1 MKFWPLQALSAMRIL
16 CAVLF
21 AGQLC
26 SMRVQAQTPDTRA
39 GLFAKYHCPLT
50 DLLRQVYEVASP
62 FQERDR
68 YLALTA
74 PLIGNNYV
82 QCMFAKNRTKLY
94 CEASSGYYEK
104 AMDRPRGHFPSE
116 VTMAAFEKLGFKTG
130 NEEKNYPYERDFKGV
145 PDFGEIAALMLNAM
159 HDGFG
164 ARAETRLTV
173 NAPFA
178 KKVQADCG
186 ARPEARR

>member
-1 MKFWPLQALSAMRIL
+1 MKFLSLQVLGALRIL
-16 CAVLF
+16 CGVLF

-26 SMRVQAQTPDTRA
+26 GASAQAQAPDTRA
-39 GLFAKYHCPLT
+39 PLFARYHCPLT
-50 DLLRQVYEVASP
+50 DLLRQVFEVQSA

-74 PLIGNNYV
+74 PLIRNNYV
-82 QCMFAKNRTKLY
+82 QCMFAQNRTKLY
-94 CEASSGYYEK
+94 CEASSGYYDE
-104 AMDRPRGHFPSE
+104 AMSNPRRTFPSE
-116 VTMAAFEKLGFKTG
+116 VTKAAFEKLGFKTG

-145 PDFGEIAALMLNAM
+145 PDFAEIAVLMLNAM

-178 KKVQADCG
+178 KKVQVDCG